1 MGDSFLMIWF
11 TADTHFGHANIIPA
25 ADRPFS
31 SIDRMN
37 SQLIANINDRV
48 STTDTLYV
56 LGDFSYRITVEQAY
70 ALRRRINCRKVI
82 LVRGNHDKGWG
93 EPGHPPAFSEVL
105 DYAELK
111 PGMCHGQRMCMLHY
125 PMLSWNGKWR
135 LAIHLHGHI
144 HAKPEYN
151 QRNRD
156 AGILR
161 YDVGV
166 DANNY
171 CPVSR
176 DDILAFFK
184 GVDPVPDSDR
194 ERRLMERGE

>member
-1 MGDSFLMIWF
+1 MIWF

-37 SQLIANINDRV
+37 SQLIASINDRV
-48 STTDTLYV
+48 SMTDTLYV

-135 LAIHLHGHI
+135 HAIHLHGHI

-151 QRNRD
+151 LRNRD
-156 AGILR
+156 AGTLR

-176 DDILAFFK
+176 DEILAFFK

-194 ERRLMERGE
+194 ERRLMERGERDE